1 MRRRN
6 PNSRVYRTSGLDSE
20 SRGYTRTQPTL
31 LKVLKALKRKDTY
44 KSKFNSNPNP
54 NPKASPMLV
63 REIKPYEKV
72 WEYGLSRLS
81 RFEID
86 VKYVPKECLSPESI
100 VKYQRT
106 ELPNCINI
114 TVVYAAIYT
123 AIDKYSRYRILCG
136 YREHNTYTSS
146 LFLCQ
151 VVSRV

>member
-54 NPKASPMLV
+54 NPNPKASPMLV

-72 WEYGLSRLS
+72 
-81 RFEID
+81 
-86 VKYVPKECLSPESI
+86 
-100 VKYQRT
+100 
-106 ELPNCINI
+106 
-114 TVVYAAIYT
+114 
-123 AIDKYSRYRILCG
+123 
-136 YREHNTYTSS
+136 
-146 LFLCQ
+146 
-151 VVSRV
+151 